1 MPDIHSPVT
10 SNRPPLFFL
19 FTYSL
24 FLLPFYLFLI
34 SSFLF
39 SQTYFTVPEN
49 VWRISIEPAV
59 TTGSYIGP
67 GGIKGIQNT
76 PFNLAKY
83 GKRYFDHGYKV
94 DGYYASD
101 NDLYDLDTLG
111 YSSNY
116 TVGEYIRFYN
126 SVYNDSIPDLSADFF
141 GPDSVVVSGNLDQ
154 EISRTSWG
162 VDFKIEYGLSN
173 RVTFAMKIPYYT
185 YVSEERKNSWT
196 SNGIEGL
203 DEFAAYHL
211 KTRAAMDSALANHY
225 DIDLQIIRN
234 RFYSAEGQNSVLWA
248 LGGDAFE
255 NGIYGT
261 EYNPFANDDT
271 SSVTMDELLNYY
283 YPGKRTTSGLGDV
296 ELGMNILLFGNP
308 AWSEGGNYSVYTGL
322 SVLLPSA
329 DRLHKYVL
337 SSGIPKSQSHFTSL
351 PLGDGAARFNISLF
365 GELYK
370 TIFRRHI
377 NINWKVRTGI
387 HSRTRV
393 NTPITFASS
402 NTFNPDSIATSIG
415 QEYTFIKGNELYARI
430 LGRLELIPDWISV
443 SGGASIY
450 LKGRDEFISN
460 SKAWDSWM
468 RYREDEY
475 DTRQTAIRQFAEVTL
490 YNVNPLKRIGPI
502 PFEIRGGASIPI
514 LSRNTFSNYS
524 AWIQL
529 VVYAQAW

>member
-1 MPDIHSPVT
+1 
-10 SNRPPLFFL
+10 
-19 FTYSL
+19 
-24 FLLPFYLFLI
+24 
-34 SSFLF
+34 
-39 SQTYFTVPEN
+39 
-49 VWRISIEPAV
+49 
-59 TTGSYIGP
+59 
-67 GGIKGIQNT
+67 
-76 PFNLAKY
+76 
-83 GKRYFDHGYKV
+83 
-94 DGYYASD
+94 
-101 NDLYDLDTLG
+101 
-111 YSSNY
+111 
-116 TVGEYIRFYN
+116 
-126 SVYNDSIPDLSADFF
+126 
-141 GPDSVVVSGNLDQ
+141 
-154 EISRTSWG
+154 
-162 VDFKIEYGLSN
+162 
-173 RVTFAMKIPYYT
+173 
-185 YVSEERKNSWT
+185 
-196 SNGIEGL
+196 
-203 DEFAAYHL
+203 
-211 KTRAAMDSALANHY
+211 
-225 DIDLQIIRN
+225 
-234 RFYSAEGQNSVLWA
+234 
-248 LGGDAFE
+248 
-255 NGIYGT
+255 
-261 EYNPFANDDT
+261 
-271 SSVTMDELLNYY
+271 
-283 YPGKRTTSGLGDV
+283 
-296 ELGMNILLFGNP
+296 MNILLFGNP